1 MPEELVVGVERPEFE
16 FASCGERRELMSII
30 ESVFIED
37 SDGPLQGRAQRVG
50 SKVLT

>member
-30 ESVFIED
+30 ESVLSKIAMDHVRE
-37 SDGPLQGRAQRVG
+37 GRKELAARC
-50 SKVLT
+50 